1 MRSQNPILSATG
13 CATEHPPRRGLSAE
27 PKSQKRNQNAMSQNH
42 QTALKC
48 ASLVNA
54 SIEHLWSMQP
64 ATDADCKYAGK
75 LAANLE
81 QLKHELGI
89 VLARAERKQLRR
101 VIREKMKKHLACEG
115 GGES

>member
-1 MRSQNPILSATG
+1 
-13 CATEHPPRRGLSAE
+13 
-27 PKSQKRNQNAMSQNH
+27 MSQNH

-54 SIEHLWSMQP
+54 SIELLWSMQP
-64 ATDADCKYAGK
+64 ATDADCNYAGK

-101 VIREKMKKHLACEG
+101 VIRDKMKEQTAHKG
-115 GGES
+115 GDRS